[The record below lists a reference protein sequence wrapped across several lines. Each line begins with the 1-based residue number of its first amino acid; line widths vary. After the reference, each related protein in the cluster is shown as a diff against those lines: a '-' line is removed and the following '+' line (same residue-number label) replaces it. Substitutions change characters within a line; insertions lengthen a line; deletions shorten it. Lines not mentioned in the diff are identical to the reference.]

1 MNIAGILGS
10 VQKEEKTVKNGQKE
24 LLTLKIV
31 DRTGMVVVRSWNHSD
46 TQFLPYIDKPIRLTR
61 VRVTAFANVKIGELL
76 DGTGTIVHDG
86 PFTGSDDLE
95 LFWQE

>member
-1 MNIAGILGS
+1 MGS
-10 VQKEEKTVKNGQKE
+10 VQKEEKNVKNGQKE

-46 TQFLPYIDKPIRLTR
+46 TQFLPYIDKPIKLTR

-76 DGTGTIVHDG
+76 DGTGTMTQVG
-86 PFTGSDDLE
+86 PFDGSEDLE
-95 LFWQE
+95 QFWKE